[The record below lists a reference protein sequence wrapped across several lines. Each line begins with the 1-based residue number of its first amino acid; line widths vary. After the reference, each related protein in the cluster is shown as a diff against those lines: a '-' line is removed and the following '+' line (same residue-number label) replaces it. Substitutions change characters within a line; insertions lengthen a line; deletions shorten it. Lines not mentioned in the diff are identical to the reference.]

1 MLQSF
6 YKAKEFEAPGIYR
19 SKEKIGTKTRKRA
32 SLIAQMVRSLP
43 AMWETQV
50 QSLGWKDPLEKDM

>member
-6 YKAKEFEAPGIYR
+6 YKAKEFEAPRIYR

-32 SLIAQMVRSLP
+32 SLIAQMVKSLP
-43 AMWETQV
+43 AM
-50 QSLGWKDPLEKDM
+50 